1 MITDDPGED
10 FQLAID
16 ANVFINAATKAE
28 SPAFKLL
35 EKIKNGA
42 ILATTSV
49 LTIDEVM
56 WVINKLLGHDA
67 AVRAAEAMIIFP
79 NLELIDA
86 TPEIMSLAVTIFQK
100 GRLKPRDAIHLAT
113 MQSRNITSIATE
125 DSDFDKIKGIKRVQ
139 I

>member
-1 MITDDPGED
+1 MNQIY
-10 FQLAID
+10 ID

-35 EKIKNGA
+35 GKIKNGTT
-42 ILATTSV
+42 LGTTSV

-86 TPEIMSLAVTIFQK
+86 TPEIISSAVNIFQK
-100 GRLKPRDAIHLAT
+100 SNLKPRDAIHLAT
-113 MQSRNITSIATE
+113 MQSRNIVSIATE

-139 I
+139 V